1 MPQGVLPF
9 LYEVEKRASG
19 MTALAGLPAYLEHA
33 HVSGLTEAIERHLHT
48 RDDGRGW
55 TDRQIVMSLVM
66 LNLAG
71 GDCVDD
77 LAVLEKDAGFAEVL
91 RRVETFG
98 MPRKQRRAL
107 ERRWR
112 KEEKRSVP
120 SPSATFRYLD
130 GFHDEAEEKKRA
142 DGPKAF
148 IPQPNEALRGLNL
161 VNRDFLAFVQ
171 SRSLQAHAT
180 LDQDATLVETHKREA
195 LYSYKHYK
203 AYQPLNTYWAEQDL
217 LVHSEFRDGNVPAG
231 HEQLRV
237 LEAALENLPPGV
249 EKAFVRSDTAGYQQD
264 ILKYMAEGR
273 NERFSVI
280 EFAVGADVTP
290 EFRAAVAQVPEDE
303 WKPLCRKIER
313 TLPDGTVQ
321 VELKPTGQEWAEVCY
336 VPNWVAHKKSGA
348 DYRFLAIRE
357 PLREPDLPTVEQSE
371 LPFPTMQFI
380 GRGRHKLF
388 GVVTN
393 RLSMP
398 GDELI
403 WWLRARC
410 GKSEEVHSVQ
420 KEDLAGGRLP
430 TGKFG
435 ANAAWWAIMIL
446 AYNLNSAMKRL
457 VLKGEWVTKR
467 LKAIRFWLIALPG
480 RVVRRARQLVIRLT
494 DGHPSNEILL
504 GARRTNQNLAIE
516 SG

>member
-33 HVSGLTEAIERHLHT
+33 HVSGLTEAIDRHLRT
-48 RDDGRGW
+48 RVDGRGW

-77 LAVLEKDAGFAEVL
+77 LTVLEKDAGFAEVL
-91 RRVETFG
+91 RRVETHG
-98 MPRKQRRAL
+98 MPRQQRRAL
-107 ERRWR
+107 GHRWS
-112 KEEKRSVP
+112 KEQKRSVP
-120 SPSATFRYLD
+120 SASAVFRYLD
-130 GFHDEAEEKKRA
+130 DFHDEAEEKKRA

-161 VNRDFLAFVQ
+161 VNRDLLAFVQ
-171 SRSLQAHAT
+171 RRSRQTQAT

-195 LYSYKHYK
+195 LYSYKHFK

-231 HEQLRV
+231 YEQLRV
-237 LEAALENLPPGV
+237 LQEAIKNLPPGV
-249 EKAFVRSDTAGYQQD
+249 EKLLVRSDTAGYQQD
-264 ILKYMAEGR
+264 FLKYMAEGR
-273 NERFSVI
+273 NERFGVI
-280 EFAVGADVTP
+280 EFAVGADVVP
-290 EFRAAVAQVPEDE
+290 EFRTAVSQVTEDE
-303 WKPLCRKIER
+303 WQPLCRKIER

-321 VELKPTGQEWAEVCY
+321 LELKPTGQEWAEVCY
-336 VPNWVAHKKSGA
+336 VPTWVGLKKSGA
-348 DYRFLAIRE
+348 DYRFLAVRE
-357 PLREPDLPTVEQSE
+357 PLREMDLPTVEQAQ
-371 LPFPTMQFI
+371 LPFPTMQFA
-380 GRGRHKLF
+380 RGRHKLF
-388 GVVTN
+388 SVVTN
-393 RLSMP
+393 RLTMP

-435 ANAAWWAIMIL
+435 ANAAWWAIMVL

-457 VLKGEWVTKR
+457 VLRGEWVTKR
-467 LKAIRFWLIALPG
+467 LKAVRFWLIALPG

-494 DGHPSNEILL
+494 DGHSSNETLL
-504 GARRTNQNLAIE
+504 GARRRNQYLAIE